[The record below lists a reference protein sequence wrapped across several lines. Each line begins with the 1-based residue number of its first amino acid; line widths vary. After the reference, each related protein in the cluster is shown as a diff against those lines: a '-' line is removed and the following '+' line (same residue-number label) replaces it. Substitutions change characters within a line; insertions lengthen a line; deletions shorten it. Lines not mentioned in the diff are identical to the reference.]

1 MSLGINLAF
10 RDNLIL
16 DKKENSRN
24 NEIKFLKNFKKIC
37 DEKFKLEKSNKENK
51 NKETLCFLYD
61 IYKKFIEIQI
71 VYKLQKLIMLNN
83 LRQYLNNQNINK
95 SDNEIKNNLLDINK
109 LLKKIRKEIQIYKS
123 YIL

>member
-37 DEKFKLEKSNKENK
+37 DEKFKLELVNAIPEQEMITFYRQGNFLD
-51 NKETLCFLYD
+51 LCRGPHAPST
-61 IYKKFIEIQI
+61 KKLGHSF
-71 VYKLQKLIMLNN
+71 K
-83 LRQYLNNQNINK
+83 
-95 SDNEIKNNLLDINK
+95 
-109 LLKKIRKEIQIYKS
+109 
-123 YIL
+123 